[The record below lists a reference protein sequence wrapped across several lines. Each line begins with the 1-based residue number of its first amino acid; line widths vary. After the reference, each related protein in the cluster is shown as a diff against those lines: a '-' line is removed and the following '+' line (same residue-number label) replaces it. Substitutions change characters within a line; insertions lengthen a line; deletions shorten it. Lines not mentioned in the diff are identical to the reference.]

1 MKALWRDDDSRLI
14 FMGGNNMDVDYV
26 KSLIQAALW
35 KTYILTSDEQYR
47 LLYEKWYSDYAK
59 ITIIGL
65 EECN

>member
-1 MKALWRDDDSRLI
+1 
-14 FMGGNNMDVDYV
+14 MGGNNMDVDYV